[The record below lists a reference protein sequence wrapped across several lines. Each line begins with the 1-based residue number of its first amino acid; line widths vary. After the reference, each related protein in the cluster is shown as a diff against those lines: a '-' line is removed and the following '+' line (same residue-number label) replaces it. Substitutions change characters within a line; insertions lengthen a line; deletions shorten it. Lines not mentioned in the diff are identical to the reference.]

1 MAITTNGLQLARI
14 AGAVFN
20 QQLSASDYSEI
31 LAANKTATELA
42 AWANEA
48 VAAEFRNKTTTDIAK
63 AVLANVGLSSVV
75 GLEAWVAG
83 QLNAGGGV
91 AKAGATMLAMLNDFS
106 NMTADATYGAAAST
120 FNQKAANSQALS
132 QTAGTPTGTYAAVS
146 QVSAGKTFTLTTSV
160 TETSGTDGND
170 TFTGFVDAGSTATTT
185 LNSGDKIVGGGGSV
199 DSLNISISGTAGTTS
214 VVGVTASSVERI
226 QVQNVSSAGQT
237 FDTVLTSG
245 ATTLSSYGSAQA
257 VTFSNISALTG
268 AEMAYGSSNLTMTY
282 ATSVVAG
289 SSDAQSLTLSGQTGG
304 TFAAVGIETVNVTA
318 SGAAVGTSIT
328 APVTIDNTNTVK
340 TLNISGDQTSW
351 IALTD
356 NSATVVDASK
366 ATGRIGIDISAS
378 VGNKDVSITGGTA
391 NDTFTVGTLGTADSL
406 DGGTGTDT
414 VVVNASTGA
423 TALTNVKNVETV
435 ELRINGTTSAA
446 DVVASIISDVTAHR
460 AALTDSAS
468 GGGDVDVTFSKFSD
482 TGSLTVTGSTATGA
496 AAPTNTITV
505 THATN
510 TASNVFNVTLAGIG
524 NAATT
529 GLENLKAD
537 NAETINLTV
546 GANSTGSVTANYIAT
561 LESANATTLTLT
573 GDNTLQ
579 VGALSG
585 ANLKTVNA
593 SAMTK
598 GLVLTDGGAV
608 ARTITLGSAADLI
621 IAGSAADTITS
632 GDGNDVIVSGGGNDV
647 INGGTGNDTIHVG
660 TVAAP
665 AVGSTA
671 ATAVTVTYSSSEQR
685 ASIAGGDGNDS
696 IVIDN
701 TALTFRT
708 TVVGGDGTD
717 TMTIRSNVTG
727 TTTIAADGGSTTP
740 FLNIS
745 GVENIRLREVD
756 AGNDNLILTINDA
769 ALTTTFA
776 GSVSVQAQGDAAGDV
791 VRVDASGVL
800 GASGTIRMSA
810 ATDNVGILEMIG
822 GASTEVFTG
831 GTIADTV
838 TYNNS
843 IYLTGTDTLAG
854 GSGSDVLIISSANA
868 AVVAAAQLA
877 GVSSFENINLDGG
890 AGAAATAMRLTLT
903 EAVATANAESSTN
916 LLTVNRA
923 QTGGTIDDTG
933 TTRIDASALTAT
945 NVALTGALGADTL
958 TGGAGNDVITGGTG
972 IDSLTGGAGNDRF
985 QYSAAS
991 DITAGEVI
999 SGGDGTDTIRISGTT
1014 DSAAFDFSGATITSI
1029 DVLDLIH
1036 DAATGGSVATAT
1048 FGAAAISATTLITE
1062 STATDDETTV
1072 VINTA
1077 AGTNDFSGLTFG
1089 STRVKGI
1096 TATNAGSNSALA
1108 SNITGT
1114 TLPDILT
1121 GGSNSDTISG
1131 GLGADTI
1138 TGGYGTDQILLS
1150 ESTAS
1155 VDVVRFAE
1163 YGSLAVDTVIGATAG
1178 SDIVSISIGNLTP
1191 SSGGTAYTFATTS
1204 GADRAAAIAAGNFG
1218 ILSQAVDTADTTSN
1232 STTHDLI
1239 FLASTSATSFATA
1252 IGTGTIVTDDADAGG
1267 DTELANTEGVVTVFY
1282 DSTNLQAVFGL
1293 LVNTSVVA
1301 TDRLSS
1307 ADTFVEIVRVGM
1319 TSANY
1324 TSANIDAMV
1333 AGF

>member
-1 MAITTNGLQLARI
+1 
-14 AGAVFN
+14 
-20 QQLSASDYSEI
+20 
-31 LAANKTATELA
+31 
-42 AWANEA
+42 
-48 VAAEFRNKTTTDIAK
+48 
-63 AVLANVGLSSVV
+63 
-75 GLEAWVAG
+75 
-83 QLNAGGGV
+83 
-91 AKAGATMLAMLNDFS
+91 
-106 NMTADATYGAAAST
+106 
-120 FNQKAANSQALS
+120 
-132 QTAGTPTGTYAAVS
+132 
-146 QVSAGKTFTLTTSV
+146 
-160 TETSGTDGND
+160 
-170 TFTGFVDAGSTATTT
+170 
-185 LNSGDKIVGGGGSV
+185 
-199 DSLNISISGTAGTTS
+199 
-214 VVGVTASSVERI
+214 
-226 QVQNVSSAGQT
+226 
-237 FDTVLTSG
+237 VLTSG
-245 ATTLSSYGSAQA
+245 ATTLSSFGSSQA
-257 VTFSNISALTG
+257 VTFSNIAALTG

-282 ATSVVAG
+282 TASVVAG
-289 SSDAQSLTLSGQTGG
+289 ANDAQSLTLSGQTGG
-304 TFAAVGIETVNVTA
+304 TFAAGGIETVNVTV

-340 TLNISGDQTSW
+340 TLNISGDQTTW
-351 IALTD
+351 LALTD

-366 ATGRIGIDISAS
+366 ATGRIGVDISAS
-378 VGNKDVSITGGTA
+378 VANKDVSITGGTA

-414 VVVNASTGA
+414 VVVNASTGT

-435 ELRINGTTSAA
+435 ELRINATTSTA
-446 DVVASIISDVTAHR
+446 DVDASVISGVTAHR
-460 AALTDSAS
+460 AVLTDSAN

-482 TGSLTVTGSTATGA
+482 TGSLTVAGSTATGA

-510 TASNVFNVTLAGIG
+510 TATNVFNVTLAGIG

-546 GANSTGSVTANYIAT
+546 GANSTGTVTANYIGT
-561 LESANATTLTLT
+561 LESSNATTLTLT

-579 VGALSG
+579 VGALSA

-608 ARTITLGSAADLI
+608 ARTITLGSAADLL

-647 INGGTGNDTIHVG
+647 INGGAGNDTIHVG

-671 ATAVTVTYSSSEQR
+671 ATAVSPTYSTSEQR
-685 ASIAGGDGNDS
+685 ASISGGDGNDS

-717 TMTIRSNVTG
+717 TLTIRSAANG
-727 TTTIAADGGSTTP
+727 TTTIAADGGTTTQ

-756 AGNDNLILTINDA
+756 AGNDNLILTINDS

-776 GSVSVQAQGDAAGDV
+776 GSVSIQAQGDAAGDV

-822 GASTEVFTG
+822 GASTDVFTG
-831 GTIADTV
+831 GTLADTV
-838 TYNNS
+838 TYNNA

-868 AVVAAAQLA
+868 AVVSASQLA
-877 GVSSFENINLDGG
+877 GATSFENINLDGG

-903 EAVATANAESSTN
+903 EAVAAANAESSTN

-933 TTRIDASALTAT
+933 TTRVDASALTAT

-958 TGGAGNDVITGGTG
+958 TGGAGNDVLTGGTG

-985 QYSAAS
+985 QYSAAT
-991 DITAGEVI
+991 DITVGEVI
-999 SGGDGTDTIRISGTT
+999 SGGDGTDTIRVSGTT
-1014 DSAAFDFSGATITSI
+1014 DNVALDFSGATITSI
-1029 DVLDLIH
+1029 EVLDLIH
-1036 DAATGGSVATAT
+1036 DAATGGAVATAT
-1048 FGAAAISATTLITE
+1048 FNAASLSATTLITE

-1077 AGTNDFSGLTFG
+1077 AGTNDFSGFTFG
-1089 STRVKGI
+1089 STRATGI
-1096 TATNAGSNSALA
+1096 SATNAGSNA
-1108 SNITGT
+1108 SLSVNITGT
-1114 TLPDILT
+1114 TLADALT
-1121 GGSNSDTISG
+1121 GGTN
-1131 GLGADTI
+1131 ADTI
-1138 TGGYGTDQILLS
+1138 TGGLGIDVITGGQGSDVIVLS
-1150 ESTAS
+1150 ESTSSA
-1155 VDVVRFAE
+1155 DVVV
-1163 YGSLAVDTVIGATAG
+1163 Y
-1178 SDIVSISIGNLTP
+1178 
-1191 SSGGTAYTFATTS
+1191 
-1204 GADRAAAIAAGNFG
+1204 
-1218 ILSQAVDTADTTSN
+1218 
-1232 STTHDLI
+1232 
-1239 FLASTSATSFATA
+1239 
-1252 IGTGTIVTDDADAGG
+1252 TGTISSAALGYDTLIGVTLGTDVLRFTGANIGNGDTTLTVTNAAAASAAALSELNVFTTALANDAAVVTAIRTVTSTTPTLYLIFNTADNAAQVWYDADSNTDGG
-1267 DTELANTEGVVTVFY
+1267 ETELISLAG
-1282 DSTNLQAVFGL
+1282 
-1293 LVNTSVVA
+1293 
-1301 TDRLSS
+1301 
-1307 ADTFVEIVRVGM
+1307 I
-1319 TSANY
+1319 TSAQLAAFTATATNF
-1324 TSANIDAMV
+1324 V
-1333 AGF
+1333 VLV